1 MSSFN
6 SQEKQV
12 MTKSS
17 TPDLDALVP
26 FYRRQAR
33 RVEIVVQDQGETDS
47 NALIVVRIIFQ
58 RGGGKRYYV
67 LKHIDQL
74 QQFYPKEMGQSVIDA
89 ALLAWVEWQLSPAN
103 LVSRNTLAARQHQMD
118 VSYEEY

>member
-1 MSSFN
+1 
-6 SQEKQV
+6 
-12 MTKSS
+12 
-17 TPDLDALVP
+17 
-26 FYRRQAR
+26 
-33 RVEIVVQDQGETDS
+33 VQDQGETDS